1 MRVMSYGPCQI
12 PTLGFVV
19 ERWQKIDKFLPEN
32 FWSINITIEKD
43 QSNADFIWD
52 RNRLYD
58 ELTVLLLYEL
68 INSKKLIITDICGSC
83 TSKWS
88 PVPLN
93 TVEMTILVS
102 KKLRIVS
109 HKCMQIAE
117 SLYQKGYISY
127 PRTETDS
134 YNNSIDLKEILIE
147 MSSNEKWGTY
157 TKYLLNENGYKE
169 PRKGC
174 HDDKAH
180 PPIHPVKNVNN
191 LTGDDSRVYELICR
205 HFLATCSPY
214 AKGNKTTI
222 KGDIGGEGF
231 HSSGLMVTEQGWL
244 TVFIYEKWTGQK
256 QLPVFSVGEVIK
268 PSKIMMVEG
277 KTEPPSPL
285 TESELIIL
293 MDKNGIGTDAT
304 MHEHIKTI
312 QERKYA
318 IQDGNGSLTP
328 SNLGLALVESMQL
341 LAESLG
347 LLDLSKPNLRSYM
360 ENQMSDIAK
369 AKISKNIFVNNCLE
383 QMKQIFTAISLNA
396 HILDVNFV
404 KRFARR
410 ENFEL

>member
-1 MRVMSYGPCQI
+1 
-12 PTLGFVV
+12 
-19 ERWQKIDKFLPEN
+19 
-32 FWSINITIEKD
+32 
-43 QSNADFIWD
+43 
-52 RNRLYD
+52 
-58 ELTVLLLYEL
+58 
-68 INSKKLIITDICGSC
+68 
-83 TSKWS
+83 
-88 PVPLN
+88 
-93 TVEMTILVS
+93 
-102 KKLRIVS
+102 
-109 HKCMQIAE
+109 
-117 SLYQKGYISY
+117 
-127 PRTETDS
+127 
-134 YNNSIDLKEILIE
+134 
-147 MSSNEKWGTY
+147 
-157 TKYLLNENGYKE
+157 
-169 PRKGC
+169 
-174 HDDKAH
+174 
-180 PPIHPVKNVNN
+180 
-191 LTGDDSRVYELICR
+191 
-205 HFLATCSPY
+205 
-214 AKGNKTTI
+214 
-222 KGDIGGEGF
+222 
-231 HSSGLMVTEQGWL
+231 MVTEQGWL